1 MISIEL
7 FAEKCYIFTVITI
20 ILGWKNKMKK
30 VFAIALAASV
40 LVFLSCESTKQ
51 ESAAQSPEPNK
62 VEQASTPAAP
72 AEKEVKK
79 ESAPVSTA
87 ISSKS
92 QYKKLLQDIK
102 ISVLSSPRETVKG
115 KAFASPYKIQVTNLA
130 GEPLASLKM
139 TAEYPASRKQE
150 TVNFARAEIVTD
162 ANGVAEF
169 TAPVPELSASAS
181 VLFYPQAPS
190 SDPDLIKQA
199 SAIAAEAPWKAKS
212 NLGARTGILV
222 SIVDYRQDG
231 KINIGNGSQ
240 PSAQALTGSLWKA
253 GFMGAQNADFH
264 NSIDADDPVRIR
276 SDALK
281 QLSGNSLFKYV
292 IYGRVKYA
300 NPITQDAD
308 GYYNVTF
315 TGDMGALNIS
325 SGEVL
330 LKAAK
335 SVTVKDKSEWKAI
348 SNAQQEMAK
357 LFCEEVIYSLS
368 N

>member
-1 MISIEL
+1 
-7 FAEKCYIFTVITI
+7 
-20 ILGWKNKMKK
+20 MKK
-30 VFAIALAASV
+30 VLTIALAAS
-40 LVFLSCESTKQ
+40 LLAFLSCESTKQ
-51 ESAAQSPEPNK
+51 EGEAQSQEPNK
-62 VEQASTPAAP
+62 VEQTAP
-72 AEKEVKK
+72 AQTEKETKK

-115 KAFASPYKIQVTNLA
+115 KAFAAPYKIQVTNLA

-139 TAEYPASRKQE
+139 TAEYPSSRNQE
-150 TVNFARAEIVTD
+150 SVNYARAEIVTD
-162 ANGVAEF
+162 ANGAAEF
-169 TAPVPELSASAS
+169 IAPVPELSASAN
-181 VLFYPQAPS
+181 VLFYPLPPS

-199 SAIAAEAPWKAKS
+199 SAIAAQAPWKAKS

-222 SIVDYRQDG
+222 SIADYKQDG
-231 KINIGNGSQ
+231 KFNIGNGSQ
-240 PSAQALTGSLWKA
+240 PSAQALTSNLWRA

-264 NSIDADDPVRIR
+264 NSVDADDPTRIR
-276 SDALK
+276 NDALK

-300 NPITQDAD
+300 GAITQDAD
-308 GYYNVTF
+308 GYYSVTF
-315 TGDMGALNIS
+315 NGDLGALSIS
-325 SGEVL
+325 TGEVL
-330 LKAAK
+330 LKASK

>member
-1 MISIEL
+1 
-7 FAEKCYIFTVITI
+7 
-20 ILGWKNKMKK
+20 MKK

-40 LVFLSCESTKQ
+40 LAFLSCESTKQ
-51 ESAAQSPEPNK
+51 ESPAQSQEPNK

-72 AEKEVKK
+72 AEKENKK
-79 ESAPVSTA
+79 ESGPVSTA

-115 KAFASPYKIQVTNLA
+115 KAFAAPYKIRVTNLA

-139 TAEYPASRKQE
+139 TAEYPATRNQE
-150 TVNFARAEIVTD
+150 SVNYARAEIVTD
-162 ANGVAEF
+162 ANGAAEF
-169 TAPVPELSASAS
+169 VAPVPEMAASAN
-181 VLFYPQAPS
+181 VLFYPLPPS

-199 SAIAAEAPWKAKS
+199 SAIAAQAPWKAKS

-222 SIVDYRQDG
+222 SIADYKQNG
-231 KINIGNGSQ
+231 KFNIGNGSQ
-240 PSAQALTGSLWKA
+240 PSAQALTSNLWRA

-264 NSIDADDPVRIR
+264 NSVDADDPTRIR
-276 SDALK
+276 NDALK

-300 NPITQDAD
+300 GEITQDAD
-308 GYYNVTF
+308 GYYSVTF
-315 TGDMGALNIS
+315 NGDLGALSIS
-325 SGEVL
+325 TGEVL
-330 LKAAK
+330 LKASK

>member
-1 MISIEL
+1 MITIEL
-7 FAEKCYIFTVITI
+7 FAKKCYISTDIII
-20 ILGWKNKMKK
+20 ILGWKIKMKK
-30 VFAIALAASV
+30 VLAIALAAS
-40 LVFLSCESTKQ
+40 LLAFISCESTKQ
-51 ESAAQSPEPNK
+51 ESPAQNQETSK
-62 VEQASTPAAP
+62 VEQASTPAAT
-72 AEKEVKK
+72 EKDVKK
-79 ESAPVSTA
+79 ESAPASTA
-87 ISSKS
+87 ISSTS

-115 KAFASPYKIQVTNLA
+115 KAFSAPYKIQVTNLA
-130 GEPLASLKM
+130 GEPLAALKM

-150 TVNFARAEIVTD
+150 SVNFARAEIVTNE
-162 ANGVAEF
+162 NGVAEF

-276 SDALK
+276 SDAVK
-281 QLSGNSLFKYV
+281 QLNGNSLFKYV
-292 IYGRVKYA
+292 VYGRVKYA
-300 NPITQDAD
+300 SAITQDAD

-315 TGDMGALNIS
+315 NGDMGALNIS

-330 LKAAK
+330 LKASK

-348 SNAQQEMAK
+348 SNAQQELAK

>member
-1 MISIEL
+1 
-7 FAEKCYIFTVITI
+7 
-20 ILGWKNKMKK
+20 MKK
-30 VFAIALAASV
+30 VFAILLSAAVLAL
-40 LVFLSCESTKQ
+40 FSCESTKQ
-51 ESAAQSPEPNK
+51 ESPAQSQEPSN
-62 VEQASTPAAP
+62 VEQAAP
-72 AEKEVKK
+72 AEANKK
-79 ESAPVSTA
+79 ESAPASTA

-102 ISVLSSPRETVKG
+102 ISVLSSPKETVKG
-115 KAFASPYKIQVTNLA
+115 KPFVSPYKIQVTNLA

-139 TAEYPASRKQE
+139 TAEYPASRNQE
-150 TVNFARAEIVTD
+150 SVNYAKAELVTD
-162 ANGVAEF
+162 SKGAAEF
-169 TAPVPELSASAS
+169 NAPVPELAASAS
-181 VLFYPQAPS
+181 VLFYPMPPS

-199 SAIAAEAPWKAKS
+199 SAIAAQAPWKAKS

-222 SIVDYRQDG
+222 SIADYKQNG
-231 KINIGNGSQ
+231 TYNIGNGSQ
-240 PSAQALTGSLWKA
+240 PSAQALTSNLWRA

-264 NSIDADDPVRIR
+264 NSVDADDPVRIR
-276 SDALK
+276 NDALK

-300 NPITQDAD
+300 SQITQDAD
-308 GYYNVTF
+308 GYYSVTF
-315 TGDMGALNIS
+315 NGDLGALSIPT
-325 SGEVL
+325 GEVL
-330 LKAAK
+330 LKASK

>member
-1 MISIEL
+1 
-7 FAEKCYIFTVITI
+7 
-20 ILGWKNKMKK
+20 MKK
-30 VFAIALAASV
+30 VLPISLV
-40 LVFLSCESTKQ
+40 LSAMIFVSCESTKQ
-51 ESAAQSPEPNK
+51 ESVAENQEPAK
-62 VEQASTPAAP
+62 VEQAASQAA
-72 AEKEVKK
+72 AEKDAKK
-79 ESAPVSTA
+79 ESAPASTA
-87 ISSKS
+87 ISSKT

-115 KAFASPYKIQVTNLA
+115 RAFSAPYKIQVTNLA

-150 TVNFARAEIVTD
+150 SVNYAKAEIVTD
-162 ANGVAEF
+162 QNGVAEF
-169 TAPVPELSASAS
+169 SAPVPELSASAS

-190 SDPDLIKQA
+190 SDPDLIKLA
-199 SAIAAEAPWKAKS
+199 SSIAAEAPWKAKS

-231 KINIGNGSQ
+231 RINIGNGSQ

-300 NPITQDAD
+300 GEITKDAD
-308 GYYNVTF
+308 GYYSVTF
-315 TGDMGALNIS
+315 NGDLGALSIS
-325 SGEVL
+325 DGQVL
-330 LKAAK
+330 LKASK

>member
-7 FAEKCYIFTVITI
+7 FAKKCYIITVITI
-20 ILGWKNKMKK
+20 ILGWKIKMKK
-30 VFAIALAASV
+30 VLPVLLVLSAMLFA
-40 LVFLSCESTKQ
+40 SCESTKQ
-51 ESAAQSPEPNK
+51 EGAAEKQDAVN
-62 VEQASTPAAP
+62 VEQTVTQAP
-72 AEKEVKK
+72 TEKESKK
-79 ESAPVSTA
+79 ESAAPAV

-115 KAFASPYKIQVTNLA
+115 KAFSAPYKIQVTNLA
-130 GEPLASLKM
+130 GEPLSSLKM
-139 TAEYPASRKQE
+139 TAEYPSSRSQE
-150 TVNFARAEIVTD
+150 SVNYAKAEIETD

-169 TAPVPELSASAS
+169 AAPVPELSASAN
-181 VLFYPQAPS
+181 VLFYPLPPS

-199 SAIAAEAPWKAKS
+199 SAIAAQAPWKAKS

-222 SIVDYRQDG
+222 SIADYKQDG
-231 KINIGNGSQ
+231 KFNIGNGSQ
-240 PSAQALTGSLWKA
+240 PSAQALTSNLWRA

-264 NSIDADDPVRIR
+264 NSVDADDPARIR
-276 SDALK
+276 NDALK
-281 QLSGNSLFKYV
+281 QLSGNTLFKYV

-300 NPITQDAD
+300 GEITKDAD
-308 GYYNVTF
+308 GYYSVSFN
-315 TGDMGALNIS
+315 GDLGALSIS
-325 SGEVL
+325 TGEVL
-330 LKAAK
+330 LKASK

-357 LFCEEVIYSLS
+357 LFCEEVIYTLS